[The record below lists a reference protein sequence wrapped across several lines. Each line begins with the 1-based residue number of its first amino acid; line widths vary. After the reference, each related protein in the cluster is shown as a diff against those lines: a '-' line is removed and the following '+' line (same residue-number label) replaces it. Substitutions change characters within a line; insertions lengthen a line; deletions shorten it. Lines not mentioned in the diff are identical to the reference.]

1 MSKTFRFRLKRLLD
15 LRRLEER
22 EAEGL
27 AIAAASRAADLEE
40 TCAVLMTERERLS
53 RDLPNAAARNVDRQ
67 DEIRL
72 LIEHSVRLDES
83 LRRLSAERDLAR
95 TAAAM
100 AEAERARRR
109 SARRALEELETR
121 SSDQWNEELRRL
133 ETIEIDEI
141 AATRFFARRDAAEE

>member
-27 AIAAASRAADLEE
+27 ALAAARRAADLEE
-40 TCAVLMTERERLS
+40 SCLSLSLERERLA
-53 RDLPNAAARNVDRQ
+53 RELPQAAVRNADRQ
-67 DEIRL
+67 VEIRL
-72 LIEHSVRLDES
+72 LIEHGVRLDES
-83 LRRLSAERDLAR
+83 LRRLSAERDVAR
-95 TAAAM
+95 KEALQ

-121 SSDQWNEELRRL
+121 AKDQWGEELRRL

-141 AATRFFARRDAAEE
+141 AATRFFAKRDAAEE

>member
-27 AIAAASRAADLEE
+27 ALAAARRAADLEE
-40 TCAVLMTERERLS
+40 SCQSLSLERERLA
-53 RDLPNAAARNVDRQ
+53 RELPQAAVRSGDRQ
-67 DEIRL
+67 GEIRL
-72 LIEHSVRLDES
+72 LIEHGVRLDES
-83 LRRLSAERDLAR
+83 LRRMSAERDLAR
-95 TAAAM
+95 KEALQ

-121 SSDQWNEELRRL
+121 AKDQWGEELRRL

-141 AATRFFARRDAAEE
+141 AATRFFAKRDAAEE

>member
-27 AIAAASRAADLEE
+27 ALAAARRAADLEE
-40 TCAVLMTERERLS
+40 SCLSLSLERERLA
-53 RDLPNAAARNVDRQ
+53 RELPQAAVRSADRQ
-67 DEIRL
+67 VEIRL
-72 LIEHSVRLDES
+72 LIEHGVRLDES
-83 LRRLSAERDLAR
+83 LRRLSAERDVAR
-95 TAAAM
+95 KEALQ

-121 SSDQWNEELRRL
+121 AKDQWGEELRRL

-141 AATRFFARRDAAEE
+141 AATRFFAKRDAAEE